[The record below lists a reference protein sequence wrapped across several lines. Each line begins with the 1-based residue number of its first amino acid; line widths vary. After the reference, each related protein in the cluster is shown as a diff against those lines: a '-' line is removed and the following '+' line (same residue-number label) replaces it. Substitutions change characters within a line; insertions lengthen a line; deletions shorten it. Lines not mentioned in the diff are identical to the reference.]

1 MKVIVYGSGAVGGYF
16 GARLLKAGQEVS
28 FIARGDHL
36 QAIRVNGIHITGA
49 SGDFIVHPTFVSN
62 QPQDMGVADL
72 VIIAVKAWQ
81 IPQIL
86 DGLQDLVG
94 AQTLILP
101 LQNGVDTPYL
111 IENKLGQKPVIIGLC
126 QISAQVIAP
135 GVIRHVGIEPYLAF
149 GEFDNQI
156 TPRLLNLRQFFE
168 SAGLKA
174 EIPVDIHAALWDKFL
189 FIASFGAIGAVTR
202 APAGVIRNIPQTR
215 RLLEQVMGEIL
226 QVAKAYGIK
235 LNDDV
240 LQKRLEF
247 IDRLPPE
254 TMASMA
260 HDIIEKKPSE
270 LDYLIGTVVRLGEAK
285 GKEVPISRS
294 LSACLLPQ
302 EKTARKEI

>member
-1 MKVIVYGSGAVGGYF
+1 MKFVVYGSGAVGGYF
-16 GARLLKAGQEVS
+16 GARLQKAGQEVS

-36 QAIRVNGIHITGA
+36 RVIRANGIHITGA

-81 IPQIL
+81 IPKFWT
-86 DGLQDLVG
+86 DYKYLVG

-111 IENKLGQKPVIIGLC
+111 IANKLGHEPVIIGLC

-174 EIPVDIHAALWDKFL
+174 DIPVDIHVALWD
-189 FIASFGAIGAVTR
+189 
-202 APAGVIRNIPQTR
+202 
-215 RLLEQVMGEIL
+215 
-226 QVAKAYGIK
+226 
-235 LNDDV
+235 
-240 LQKRLEF
+240 
-247 IDRLPPE
+247 
-254 TMASMA
+254 
-260 HDIIEKKPSE
+260 
-270 LDYLIGTVVRLGEAK
+270 
-285 GKEVPISRS
+285 
-294 LSACLLPQ
+294 
-302 EKTARKEI
+302 